1 MNYSVL
7 IAAALGYLLGAL
19 PFGWLVA
26 RANGVNIFEVGSK
39 SPGATNV
46 KRSEGKHAG
55 NLVFLLDA
63 LKGAAAAYLPIILWS
78 NGSDVLNLRL
88 MAILF
93 AILGHSFS
101 CFTRFKGGKGVATGA
116 GGFFVLMPLMA
127 ALALLSW
134 EILFYTT
141 RYVSVASIG
150 AAIVLPLAAYFSH
163 QQTALILMCVAS
175 ALFIIVRHRANIV
188 RLVNGTENR
197 WDAKKK

>member
-46 KRSEGKHAG
+46 KRSVGKHAG

-78 NGSDVLNLRL
+78 NGSDVLKLRL
-88 MAILF
+88 MAIVF

-134 EILFYTT
+134 VILFYTT

>member
-46 KRSEGKHAG
+46 KRSVGKHAG

-116 GGFFVLMPLMA
+116 GGFFVL
-127 ALALLSW
+127 LSW
-134 EILFYTT
+134 VILFYTT

>member
-1 MNYSVL
+1 
-7 IAAALGYLLGAL
+7 
-19 PFGWLVA
+19 
-26 RANGVNIFEVGSK
+26 
-39 SPGATNV
+39 
-46 KRSEGKHAG
+46 
-55 NLVFLLDA
+55 
-63 LKGAAAAYLPIILWS
+63 
-78 NGSDVLNLRL
+78 
-88 MAILF
+88 
-93 AILGHSFS
+93 LGHSFS

-134 EILFYTT
+134 VILFYTT